1 MLDFLSKRFQKS
13 FAKMNAKTTLKEE
26 DLNEVIREIKL
37 ALLEADVNLLIVKD
51 FIKEIKEKA
60 LATEITSTL
69 NPQQQF
75 IKIVNE
81 NLVQVLGEK
90 PKQIKYN
97 RPIEKIVLVG
107 LQGSGKTTT
116 VAKLA
121 HFSLRKKHIQKP
133 LLITADIY
141 RPAAI
146 EQLIQLGKQINI
158 PVFSQKDSTPQ
169 EIVSAGLDYA
179 SSNDFDLVI
188 IDTAGRLSIDEKLMQ
203 ELKDIEKIAK
213 PHEIFFVAD
222 ALSGQDIINVA
233 KTFNEN
239 ITLSGSIIT
248 KLDSDARGGAALS
261 LIKLLKIPIV
271 FIGTGEK
278 ITNFDLFYPDRM
290 ASRISGMGDVLSLI
304 EKAEEVIDKDQI
316 GKIGKK
322 IFSGNFNLDDLL
334 NSLYQIQKLGKITK
348 IIKLI
353 PGMAD
358 KINAEQITEAEKK
371 IKLYEILI
379 SSMTLEERKKPKLLK
394 NDSRKRRILKG
405 SGRSSQEFNRL
416 LSEFEQMSKKM
427 KEMSQNKGGIFN
439 SMMQNKF

>member
-121 HFSLRKKHIQKP
+121 HFSLRKKHIHKP
-133 LLITADIY
+133 LLIAADIY

-290 ASRISGMGDVLSLI
+290 ASRILGMGDVLSLI

-405 SGRSSQEFNRL
+405 TGRSSQEFNRL

>member
-121 HFSLRKKHIQKP
+121 HFSLRKKHIHKP
-133 LLITADIY
+133 LLIAADIY

-179 SSNDFDLVI
+179 SSNDFDLAI

-290 ASRISGMGDVLSLI
+290 ASRILGMGDVLSLI

>member
-121 HFSLRKKHIQKP
+121 HFSLRKKHIHKP
-133 LLITADIY
+133 LLIAADIY

-290 ASRISGMGDVLSLI
+290 ASRILGMGDVLSLI

-416 LSEFEQMSKKM
+416 LSEFEQMSKKV

>member
-13 FAKMNAKTTLKEE
+13 FAKMNAITTLKEE

-121 HFSLRKKHIQKP
+121 HFSLRKKHIHKP
-133 LLITADIY
+133 LLIAADIY

-290 ASRISGMGDVLSLI
+290 ASRILGMGDVLSLI

-416 LSEFEQMSKKM
+416 LSEFEQMSKKV

>member
-121 HFSLRKKHIQKP
+121 HFSLRKKHIHKP
-133 LLITADIY
+133 LLIAVDIY

-290 ASRISGMGDVLSLI
+290 ASRILGMGDVLSLI

>member
-1 MLDFLSKRFQKS
+1 M
-13 FAKMNAKTTLKEE
+13 
-26 DLNEVIREIKL
+26 
-37 ALLEADVNLLIVKD
+37 
-51 FIKEIKEKA
+51 
-60 LATEITSTL
+60 
-69 NPQQQF
+69 
-75 IKIVNE
+75 
-81 NLVQVLGEK
+81 
-90 PKQIKYN
+90 
-97 RPIEKIVLVG
+97 
-107 LQGSGKTTT
+107 
-116 VAKLA
+116 
-121 HFSLRKKHIQKP
+121 
-133 LLITADIY
+133 
-141 RPAAI
+141 
-146 EQLIQLGKQINI
+146 
-158 PVFSQKDSTPQ
+158 
-169 EIVSAGLDYA
+169 
-179 SSNDFDLVI
+179 I

-290 ASRISGMGDVLSLI
+290 ASRILGMGDVLSLI

>member
-121 HFSLRKKHIQKP
+121 HFSLRKKHIHKP
-133 LLITADIY
+133 LLIAADIY

-179 SSNDFDLVI
+179 SSNDFDLAI

-290 ASRISGMGDVLSLI
+290 ASRILGMGDVLSLI

-416 LSEFEQMSKKM
+416 LNEFEQMSKKM

>member
-121 HFSLRKKHIQKP
+121 HFSLRKKHIHKP
-133 LLITADIY
+133 LLIAADIY

-290 ASRISGMGDVLSLI
+290 ASRILGMGDVLSLI

>member
-121 HFSLRKKHIQKP
+121 HFSLRKKHIHKP
-133 LLITADIY
+133 LLIAADIY

-290 ASRISGMGDVLSLI
+290 ASRILGMGDVLSLI

-405 SGRSSQEFNRL
+405 SGRSSQEFNWL
-416 LSEFEQMSKKM
+416 LSEFEQMSKKV

>member
-133 LLITADIY
+133 LLIAADIY

-213 PHEIFFVAD
+213 PHKIFFVAD

-290 ASRISGMGDVLSLI
+290 ASRILGMGDVLSLI

>member
-97 RPIEKIVLVG
+97 RPIEKIALVG

-121 HFSLRKKHIQKP
+121 HFSLRKKHIHKP
-133 LLITADIY
+133 LLIAADIY

-290 ASRISGMGDVLSLI
+290 ASRILGMGDVLSLI

-416 LSEFEQMSKKM
+416 LSEFEQMSKKV